1 MPDRADL
8 DAALNRFH
16 AAGLTPVLSTNGG
29 IPDADI
35 EVTRG
40 PLEQGHPRPVL
51 AVTVTASGLARLA
64 TAETA

>member
-8 DAALNRFH
+8 DAAIARFH
-16 AAGLTPVLSTNGG
+16 AVGLTPVLSTNGG

-40 PLEQGHPRPVL
+40 KRRPNNTAPIVD
-51 AVTVTASGLARLA
+51 VTVTAAGLARLEA
-64 TAETA
+64 VK